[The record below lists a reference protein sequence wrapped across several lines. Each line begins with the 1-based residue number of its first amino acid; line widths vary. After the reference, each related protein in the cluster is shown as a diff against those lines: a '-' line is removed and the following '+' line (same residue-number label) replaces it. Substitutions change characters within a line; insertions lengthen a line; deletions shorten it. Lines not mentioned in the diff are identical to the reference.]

1 MLTVSKQTSNKQIMN
16 KSNFLKLF
24 VAVGL
29 AFLMLTATSCHK
41 GYGCPNQIEASAE

>member
-1 MLTVSKQTSNKQIMN
+1 MLTVSKQTPNKLIMN
-16 KSNFLKLF
+16 KSKFLKLF

-41 GYGCPNQIEASAE
+41 GYGCPNQIEATAE